1 MQFKSKLFFIPLVT
15 VLVAALGTVLT
26 QSGMDWYQH
35 ELILPSITPAKWVFP
50 VAWNL
55 IFITATIS
63 AWLIA
68 KNSDPRKK
76 TILMAFGLNAVLN
89 VVWTY
94 LFFVEHAL
102 QASFIEILALE
113 LTNLFIL
120 ASAWKL
126 SKPAALLMLPYLAW
140 VGLASVL
147 TYQVFSLNA

>member
-15 VLVAALGTVLT
+15 VLVAALGTGLT
-26 QSGMDWYQH
+26 QSGMDWYQQ

-55 IFITATIS
+55 IFITATMS

-68 KNSDPRKK
+68 KNPDPRKK
-76 TILMAFGLNAVLN
+76 SILIAFGLNAVLN

-102 QASFIEILALE
+102 QASLIEILMLE
-113 LTNLFIL
+113 ATNLFIL
-120 ASAWKL
+120 ISAWKL

-147 TYQVFSLNA
+147 TYQGLLLNS